1 MITDYSFGK
10 IVVNGKTYKSD
21 IKIIDGQVIA
31 QWWRRSGHRV
41 GVEDVTDILDA
52 EPEVVIIGKGSP
64 GLMKTR
70 ASLREKLAAHHILL
84 IEKKTSQAIEAF
96 NRIYKEGRKV
106 AAGFHISC

>member
-70 ASLREKLAAHHILL
+70 ASLRE
-84 IEKKTSQAIEAF
+84 
-96 NRIYKEGRKV
+96 
-106 AAGFHISC
+106 